1 MEWNLR
7 PARDMGSPTRK
18 RLASPLR
25 ERSLGGLAING
36 AWRRLTRAY
45 LAAMHR
51 LRVTGR
57 ENLPAKG
64 PFVMVANHAS
74 HLDALTLTSVL
85 HGASGRQVYA
95 LAAADTFFTGVASSA
110 FAAYAINA
118 LPVTRQGGGTG
129 GGRAGMRAM
138 RERLIED
145 GFVFV
150 IFPEGTRTRTGALAP
165 FRAGI
170 GMLVAGTDIPVVPC
184 WIHGAFEAWPA
195 TRKFPWSLP
204 LALSIGPALRF
215 ARATDDVTGWN
226 AVAAECEKAV
236 RGLGDTFKASESSP
250 TNQRKSEAPKD

>member
-1 MEWNLR
+1 MEWKLK
-7 PARDMGSPTRK
+7 PARDIGLPTRE

-25 ERSLGGLAING
+25 ERSLGGLAINT
-36 AWRRLTRAY
+36 AWRRIVRAY

-57 ENLPAKG
+57 ENLPSIG

-85 HGASGRQVYA
+85 RGASGRRVYA

-118 LPVTRQGGGTG
+118 LPVARQG

-138 RERLIED
+138 RERLIDD

-165 FRAGI
+165 FKAGI

-195 TRKFPWSLP
+195 TRKFPSALP
-204 LALSIGPALRF
+204 LAVSIGPPLQF
-215 ARATDDVTGWN
+215 ARATDDLAGWN
-226 AVAAECEKAV
+226 GVAAECEKAV
-236 RGLGDTFKASESSP
+236 RGLGDRFKAGERPAATESP
-250 TNQRKSEAPKD
+250 AR